1 MKKKLSKEIRTDLP
15 IIKIDTKVIDLKKAI
30 EEGLASGVVENF
42 DPNMHLKMLKAAK
55 RIGK

>member
-15 IIKIDTKVIDLKKAI
+15 IIKVDAKVIDLKKAI

>member
-15 IIKIDTKVIDLKKAI
+15 IIKIDAKVIDLKKAI